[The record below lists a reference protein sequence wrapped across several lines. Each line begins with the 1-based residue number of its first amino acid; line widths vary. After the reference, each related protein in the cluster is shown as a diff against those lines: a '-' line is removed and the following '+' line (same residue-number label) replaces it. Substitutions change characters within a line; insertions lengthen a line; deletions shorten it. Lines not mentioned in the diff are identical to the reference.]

1 MSDVF
6 LGTMDWLSENLNGK
20 HQEKQVFT
28 GKYMGFLQLSASL
41 PFNQLRDG
49 NAKARKHISDLP
61 YLYWTMNNFLDTFA
75 SHPRNCHHRINAW
88 TNHGE
93 TYHVQ
98 GIDNANLPTI
108 FHSRH

>member
-6 LGTMDWLSENLNGK
+6 LGTTDWLSENLNGK
-20 HQEKQVFT
+20 HQETQFFT

-61 YLYWTMNNFLDTFA
+61 
-75 SHPRNCHHRINAW
+75 
-88 TNHGE
+88 
-93 TYHVQ
+93 
-98 GIDNANLPTI
+98 
-108 FHSRH
+108 SRHGKIHHFY